1 VVARGGLTPPSAAG
15 ATRQRR
21 EGRAFINTE
30 FPHDPRGRDFRDRP
44 DSGAAWLAL
53 AGFVGL
59 PLLVGAAD
67 LAAIGGGLRGWYMS
81 LAQPPGT
88 PPNWVFSPVWTILYV
103 LIGVAAWLVWRLRGA
118 ADPGSLRALRL
129 WGWQLLANA
138 AWAPAFFALHD
149 LGGAVLVMAV
159 LLAMLGATV
168 LAFWKIRPAAGWLL
182 LPYFAWTCYAAYLTV
197 GFWWLNPH
205 A

>member
-1 VVARGGLTPPSAAG
+1 MDAP
-15 ATRQRR
+15 ATG
-21 EGRAFINTE
+21 GRAFINTE

-67 LAAIGGGLRGWYMS
+67 LAAIGGSVRGWYMS
-81 LAQPPGT
+81 LTQPPGT
-88 PPNWVFSPVWTILYV
+88 PPSWLFGPVWTALYV
-103 LIGVAAWLVWRLRGA
+103 LIGVAAWLVWRPHGA
-118 ADPGSLRALRL
+118 GAEAAAGGANSLRPLRL

-138 AWAPAFFALHD
+138 AWAPVFFGLHD
-149 LGGAVLVMAV
+149 LGGAVLVIA
-159 LLAMLGATV
+159 LLLGTLGATL

-182 LPYFAWTCYAAYLTV
+182 LPYLAWTCYAAYLTV